1 MHPSGIYTHEIHAR
15 EMHVVSRIASYRCV
29 SLTGVYLTGVH
40 LIGVHLSQACI
51 VVGCI
56 EQVCD
61 VVIVLVSVH
70 LPLSLSARYY
80 VQFLCLDL
88 LVVVTHCCLYSSRQ
102 QQATA
107 HNSRQQQ
114 ATAGNSSEGT
124 SRHQQHVKVS
134 MFLTP

>member
-1 MHPSGIYTHEIHAR
+1 MHLLQACI
-15 EMHVVSRIASYRCV
+15 SYRHVSHRRV
-29 SLTGVYLTGVH
+29 SLTGVYLTDVH

-61 VVIVLVSVH
+61 VVIVIVSVH

-114 ATAGNSSEGT
+114 ATSGNSSEGT